1 MNILI
6 IGSGA
11 REHAFAWKIH
21 NSKSDVN
28 IYVTN
33 PNAGMIDIVTSLNID
48 INNFNLIKESIIQH
62 EISLVLV
69 GPEIPLIMGIT
80 DFIDKDKDLDDVKV
94 IGPSAQGAKLEG
106 SKEFAKSFM
115 KKYDIPTG
123 SYKYFTK
130 EKLNESINFIKNNNP
145 PYVLKADGPAAGKGV
160 VIVNSVEEAVYNLK
174 DMLINSKFGA
184 SSQTVIIEEFLDGIE
199 MSCFVLFDGLNYKIL
214 PYAKD
219 YKRIGEGDSG
229 LNTGGM
235 GSVSPVDFL
244 NDDLKSKITK
254 EIIEPTINGL
264 INEKIN
270 YVGFIFIGLINVG
283 NQPKVIEYNVR
294 MGDPETQVV
303 LPRIKNDFVELL
315 TACSEEK
322 LNQIDLELNSD
333 YYTNVVLAS
342 GGYPEDYQKGFEI
355 SGLNEVEDSIVF
367 HAGTSVNNEKVV
379 TNGGRV
385 LSVVSSAK
393 TMKEALNNSYS
404 NIKKINFKGKVYR
417 KDIGFDL

>member
-11 REHAFAWKIH
+11 REHAFAWKIY
-21 NSKSDVN
+21 NSKGYVN

-33 PNAGMIDIVTSLNID
+33 PNAGMIDIATPLNVD
-48 INNFNLIKESIIQH
+48 ISNFNQVKELIIRHTIG
-62 EISLVLV
+62 LVLV

-80 DFIDKDKDLDDVKV
+80 DFINNEKELNGVKV
-94 IGPSAQGAKLEG
+94 IGPSKLGAKLEG
-106 SKEFAKSFM
+106 SKEFAKNFM
-115 KKYDIPTG
+115 NKYNIPTG
-123 SYKYFTK
+123 SYKSFTK
-130 EKLNESINFIKNNNP
+130 NTINEGVNFIKNNNP

-160 VIVNSVEEAVYNLK
+160 IIVNNVKEAVSNLE
-174 DMLINSKFGA
+174 DMLLNSKFGE
-184 SSQTVIIEEFLDGIE
+184 SSRTVIIEEFLSGTE

-244 NDDLKSKITK
+244 NDDLKSKIK
-254 EIIEPTINGL
+254 NEIIEPTINGL

-315 TACSEEK
+315 SACSQKK
-322 LNQIDLELNSD
+322 LNQINLEIVTD
-333 YYTNVVLAS
+333 YYTNIVLAS
-342 GGYPEDYQKGFEI
+342 GGYPEDYQKGFQI

-367 HAGTSVNNEKVV
+367 HAGTSFNNEKVV

-393 TMKEALNNSYS
+393 TMKEALNISYS
-404 NIKKINFKGKVYR
+404 NIEKINFKGKVYR